1 MKPRFLTSHYAWIQ
15 GCYWMAYCILLSFSS
30 VYLLDQGFSNT
41 QIGLLL
47 GLSGLLTAL
56 LQPFVGARADHLK
69 VLSLGQFA
77 ALLILAMLLCTG
89 GLLLL
94 PGQAVQGGLFLSL
107 LLLLQLLTSLLY
119 ALGMD
124 CVNQGMPLNFGLAR
138 GVGAGSYALAST
150 LCGSAAAA
158 FGPKCIPVLL
168 GGEIAVASTKSF
180 LGQVVSL
187 TLLALLL
194 AAALS
199 FRPGTPAKQAAPPPA
214 SPPSSPQSFWRRYP
228 RFLPLLA
235 GVVLLYTSHNILMS
249 FPYQIVQ
256 YLGGGSG
263 EMGTL
268 LTLQGLMDIPAM
280 VLFSLLLRRAASWR
294 WVRLA
299 GLSFFLHALL
309 TWLAP
314 SVFFLY
320 GIQIFET
327 TGYALYAVASV
338 YWVNDMTAPADRV
351 QGQTYFTMANTLG
364 IVLSS
369 FLGGFLLDAAG
380 TGPTL
385 AFSTVTGGTGM
396 GILWIMLR
404 QGQAKAAVQQG

>member
-1 MKPRFLTSHYAWIQ
+1 MKL
-15 GCYWMAYCILLSFSS
+15 M
-30 VYLLDQGFSNT
+30 V
-41 QIGLLL
+41 IG
-47 GLSGLLTAL
+47 
-56 LQPFVGARADHLK
+56 
-69 VLSLGQFA
+69 
-77 ALLILAMLLCTG
+77 G
-89 GLLLL
+89 G
-94 PGQAVQGGLFLSL
+94 GREHAIVH
-107 LLLLQLLTSLLY
+107 
-119 ALGMD
+119 
-124 CVNQGMPLNFGLAR
+124 
-138 GVGAGSYALAST
+138 ALAKSPK
-150 LCGSAAAA
+150 LDKLWCAPGNGGIAAEAE
-158 FGPKCIPVLL
+158 CV
-168 GGEIAVASTKSF
+168 EIKAT
-180 LGQVVSL
+180 
-187 TLLALLL
+187 
-194 AAALS
+194 
-199 FRPGTPAKQAAPPPA
+199 
-214 SPPSSPQSFWRRYP
+214 
-228 RFLPLLA
+228 
-235 GVVLLYTSHNILMS
+235 
-249 FPYQIVQ
+249 
-256 YLGGGSG
+256 
-263 EMGTL
+263 
-268 LTLQGLMDIPAM
+268 DIPAM

-369 FLGGFLLDAAG
+369 FLGGFLLDTAG

>member
-1 MKPRFLTSHYAWIQ
+1 MKPRFLTSHYSWIQ

-94 PGQAVQGGLFLSL
+94 PGQTVQGGLFLSL
-107 LLLLQLLTSLLY
+107 LILLQLLTSLLY

-168 GGEIAVASTKSF
+168 GGA
-180 LGQVVSL
+180 
-187 TLLALLL
+187 TLLLL

-235 GVVLLYTSHNILMS
+235 GW
-249 FPYQIVQ
+249 F
-256 YLGGGSG
+256 
-263 EMGTL
+263 
-268 LTLQGLMDIPAM
+268 
-280 VLFSLLLRRAASWR
+280 
-294 WVRLA
+294 
-299 GLSFFLHALL
+299 
-309 TWLAP
+309 
-314 SVFFLY
+314 
-320 GIQIFET
+320 
-327 TGYALYAVASV
+327 
-338 YWVNDMTAPADRV
+338 
-351 QGQTYFTMANTLG
+351 
-364 IVLSS
+364 
-369 FLGGFLLDAAG
+369 
-380 TGPTL
+380 
-385 AFSTVTGGTGM
+385 FSTPAT
-396 GILWIMLR
+396 IFS
-404 QGQAKAAVQQG
+404 

>member
-168 GGEIAVASTKSF
+168 GGA
-180 LGQVVSL
+180 
-187 TLLALLL
+187 TLLLL

-228 RFLPLLA
+228 
-235 GVVLLYTSHNILMS
+235 GSS
-249 FPYQIVQ
+249 PYWP
-256 YLGGGSG
+256 GW
-263 EMGTL
+263 
-268 LTLQGLMDIPAM
+268 
-280 VLFSLLLRRAASWR
+280 F
-294 WVRLA
+294 
-299 GLSFFLHALL
+299 
-309 TWLAP
+309 
-314 SVFFLY
+314 
-320 GIQIFET
+320 
-327 TGYALYAVASV
+327 
-338 YWVNDMTAPADRV
+338 
-351 QGQTYFTMANTLG
+351 
-364 IVLSS
+364 
-369 FLGGFLLDAAG
+369 
-380 TGPTL
+380 
-385 AFSTVTGGTGM
+385 FSTPAT
-396 GILWIMLR
+396 IFS
-404 QGQAKAAVQQG
+404 

>member
-1 MKPRFLTSHYAWIQ
+1 
-15 GCYWMAYCILLSFSS
+15 
-30 VYLLDQGFSNT
+30 
-41 QIGLLL
+41 
-47 GLSGLLTAL
+47 
-56 LQPFVGARADHLK
+56 
-69 VLSLGQFA
+69 
-77 ALLILAMLLCTG
+77 
-89 GLLLL
+89 
-94 PGQAVQGGLFLSL
+94 
-107 LLLLQLLTSLLY
+107 
-119 ALGMD
+119 
-124 CVNQGMPLNFGLAR
+124 
-138 GVGAGSYALAST
+138 
-150 LCGSAAAA
+150 
-158 FGPKCIPVLL
+158 
-168 GGEIAVASTKSF
+168 
-180 LGQVVSL
+180 
-187 TLLALLL
+187 
-194 AAALS
+194 
-199 FRPGTPAKQAAPPPA
+199 
-214 SPPSSPQSFWRRYP
+214 
-228 RFLPLLA
+228 
-235 GVVLLYTSHNILMS
+235 MS

-404 QGQAKAAVQQG
+404 

>member
-1 MKPRFLTSHYAWIQ
+1 MFTGLMRTL
-15 GCYWMAYCILLSFSS
+15 ILYILIIAG
-30 VYLLDQGFSNT
+30 VRLMGKRQ
-41 QIGLLL
+41 
-47 GLSGLLTAL
+47 
-56 LQPFVGARADHLK
+56 VGELEPSEL
-69 VLSLGQFA
+69 VLSLIIA
-77 ALLILAMLLCTG
+77 
-89 GLLLL
+89 
-94 PGQAVQGGLFLSL
+94 
-107 LLLLQLLTSLLY
+107 
-119 ALGMD
+119 D
-124 CVNQGMPLNFGLAR
+124 
-138 GVGAGSYALAST
+138 LASVPMQDY
-150 LCGSAAAA
+150 G
-158 FGPKCIPVLL
+158 I
-168 GGEIAVASTKSF
+168 
-180 LGQVVSL
+180 
-187 TLLALLL
+187 
-194 AAALS
+194 
-199 FRPGTPAKQAAPPPA
+199 
-214 SPPSSPQSFWRRYP
+214 
-228 RFLPLLA
+228 PLLA

-268 LTLQGLMDIPAM
+268 LTLQSLMDIPAM

-404 QGQAKAAVQQG
+404 

>member
-168 GGEIAVASTKSF
+168 GGA
-180 LGQVVSL
+180 
-187 TLLALLL
+187 TLLLL

-199 FRPGTPAKQAAPPPA
+199 FRPGTPAKQAAPTPSVPAIVSPVLLAALPPVPPPTGRGGSSLHQPQYSHEFSLSNCPISGRRQRGNGNPSHPPGPYGHPRHGALLPPA
-214 SPPSSPQSFWRRYP
+214 PPGCQLALGPSGRSFLFPPRPAHLAGPQCI
-228 RFLPLLA
+228 LPLWHSDL
-235 GVVLLYTSHNILMS
+235 
-249 FPYQIVQ
+249 
-256 YLGGGSG
+256 
-263 EMGTL
+263 
-268 LTLQGLMDIPAM
+268 
-280 VLFSLLLRRAASWR
+280 
-294 WVRLA
+294 
-299 GLSFFLHALL
+299 
-309 TWLAP
+309 
-314 SVFFLY
+314 
-320 GIQIFET
+320 
-327 TGYALYAVASV
+327 
-338 YWVNDMTAPADRV
+338 
-351 QGQTYFTMANTLG
+351 
-364 IVLSS
+364 
-369 FLGGFLLDAAG
+369 
-380 TGPTL
+380 
-385 AFSTVTGGTGM
+385 
-396 GILWIMLR
+396 
-404 QGQAKAAVQQG
+404 

>member
-107 LLLLQLLTSLLY
+107 LILLQLLTSLLY
-119 ALGMD
+119 ALGMG

-158 FGPKCIPVLL
+158 FSPKCIPVLL
-168 GGEIAVASTKSF
+168 GGA
-180 LGQVVSL
+180 
-187 TLLALLL
+187 TLL
-194 AAALS
+194 
-199 FRPGTPAKQAAPPPA
+199 
-214 SPPSSPQSFWRRYP
+214 
-228 RFLPLLA
+228 LLA

-369 FLGGFLLDAAG
+369 FLGGFLLDTAG

>member
-107 LLLLQLLTSLLY
+107 LILLQLLTSLLY
-119 ALGMD
+119 ALGMG

-158 FGPKCIPVLL
+158 FSPKCIPVLL
-168 GGEIAVASTKSF
+168 GGA
-180 LGQVVSL
+180 
-187 TLLALLL
+187 TLLLL

-268 LTLQGLMDIPAM
+268 LLFYHGQYPGHRSEQFSGRLSLGYRRHRTHLGLFHCNRRDRYGHPLDHAAAGPGQSSGTAGIAYAGW
-280 VLFSLLLRRAASWR
+280 VLLSCQKTVKKSSSLL
-294 WVRLA
+294 
-299 GLSFFLHALL
+299 
-309 TWLAP
+309 
-314 SVFFLY
+314 
-320 GIQIFET
+320 
-327 TGYALYAVASV
+327 
-338 YWVNDMTAPADRV
+338 DR
-351 QGQTYFTMANTLG
+351 F
-364 IVLSS
+364 SS
-369 FLGGFLLDAAG
+369 FPENIWRYRLRY
-380 TGPTL
+380 
-385 AFSTVTGGTGM
+385 VT
-396 GILWIMLR
+396 
-404 QGQAKAAVQQG
+404 

>member
-1 MKPRFLTSHYAWIQ
+1 
-15 GCYWMAYCILLSFSS
+15 
-30 VYLLDQGFSNT
+30 
-41 QIGLLL
+41 
-47 GLSGLLTAL
+47 
-56 LQPFVGARADHLK
+56 
-69 VLSLGQFA
+69 
-77 ALLILAMLLCTG
+77 
-89 GLLLL
+89 
-94 PGQAVQGGLFLSL
+94 
-107 LLLLQLLTSLLY
+107 
-119 ALGMD
+119 
-124 CVNQGMPLNFGLAR
+124 
-138 GVGAGSYALAST
+138 
-150 LCGSAAAA
+150 
-158 FGPKCIPVLL
+158 
-168 GGEIAVASTKSF
+168 
-180 LGQVVSL
+180 
-187 TLLALLL
+187 
-194 AAALS
+194 
-199 FRPGTPAKQAAPPPA
+199 
-214 SPPSSPQSFWRRYP
+214 
-228 RFLPLLA
+228 
-235 GVVLLYTSHNILMS
+235 MS

-351 QGQTYFTMANTLG
+351 QGQTYFTMANALG

>member
-94 PGQAVQGGLFLSL
+94 PGQTVQGGLCLSRL
-107 LLLLQLLTSLLY
+107 ILLQLLTSLLY

-168 GGEIAVASTKSF
+168 GGA
-180 LGQVVSL
+180 
-187 TLLALLL
+187 TLLLL

-268 LTLQGLMDIPAM
+268 LTLQSLMDIPAM

-338 YWVNDMTAPADRV
+338 YWVNDMTAPAD
-351 QGQTYFTMANTLG
+351 QPILPWPIPWA
-364 IVLSS
+364 S
-369 FLGGFLLDAAG
+369 F
-380 TGPTL
+380 
-385 AFSTVTGGTGM
+385 
-396 GILWIMLR
+396 
-404 QGQAKAAVQQG
+404 

>member
-107 LLLLQLLTSLLY
+107 LILLQLLTSLLY
-119 ALGMD
+119 ALGMG

-158 FGPKCIPVLL
+158 FSPKCIPVLL
-168 GGEIAVASTKSF
+168 GGA
-180 LGQVVSL
+180 
-187 TLLALLL
+187 TLLLL

-199 FRPGTPAKQAAPPPA
+199 FRPGTPAKQAAPPQRPRHRLP
-214 SPPSSPQSFWRRYP
+214 SPFGGAIPGSSPCWPGWF
-228 RFLPLLA
+228 
-235 GVVLLYTSHNILMS
+235 
-249 FPYQIVQ
+249 
-256 YLGGGSG
+256 
-263 EMGTL
+263 
-268 LTLQGLMDIPAM
+268 
-280 VLFSLLLRRAASWR
+280 
-294 WVRLA
+294 
-299 GLSFFLHALL
+299 
-309 TWLAP
+309 
-314 SVFFLY
+314 
-320 GIQIFET
+320 
-327 TGYALYAVASV
+327 
-338 YWVNDMTAPADRV
+338 
-351 QGQTYFTMANTLG
+351 
-364 IVLSS
+364 
-369 FLGGFLLDAAG
+369 
-380 TGPTL
+380 
-385 AFSTVTGGTGM
+385 FSTPAT
-396 GILWIMLR
+396 IFS
-404 QGQAKAAVQQG
+404 

>member
-107 LLLLQLLTSLLY
+107 LILLQLLTSLLY

-150 LCGSAAAA
+150 LCGSAATA

-168 GGEIAVASTKSF
+168 GGA
-180 LGQVVSL
+180 
-187 TLLALLL
+187 TLLLL

-228 RFLPLLA
+228 
-235 GVVLLYTSHNILMS
+235 
-249 FPYQIVQ
+249 
-256 YLGGGSG
+256 GSSPCWPG
-263 EMGTL
+263 W
-268 LTLQGLMDIPAM
+268 
-280 VLFSLLLRRAASWR
+280 F
-294 WVRLA
+294 
-299 GLSFFLHALL
+299 
-309 TWLAP
+309 
-314 SVFFLY
+314 
-320 GIQIFET
+320 
-327 TGYALYAVASV
+327 
-338 YWVNDMTAPADRV
+338 
-351 QGQTYFTMANTLG
+351 
-364 IVLSS
+364 
-369 FLGGFLLDAAG
+369 
-380 TGPTL
+380 
-385 AFSTVTGGTGM
+385 FSTPAT
-396 GILWIMLR
+396 IFS
-404 QGQAKAAVQQG
+404 

>member
-47 GLSGLLTAL
+47 GLSGLFTAL

-107 LLLLQLLTSLLY
+107 LILLQLLTSLLY

-168 GGEIAVASTKSF
+168 GGA
-180 LGQVVSL
+180 
-187 TLLALLL
+187 TLLLL

-320 GIQIFET
+320 GIQVFET

>member
-47 GLSGLLTAL
+47 GLSGLLT
-56 LQPFVGARADHLK
+56 
-69 VLSLGQFA
+69 

-168 GGEIAVASTKSF
+168 GGA
-180 LGQVVSL
+180 
-187 TLLALLL
+187 TLLLL

-214 SPPSSPQSFWRRYP
+214 SPP
-228 RFLPLLA
+228 
-235 GVVLLYTSHNILMS
+235 
-249 FPYQIVQ
+249 
-256 YLGGGSG
+256 GGGS
-263 EMGTL
+263 
-268 LTLQGLMDIPAM
+268 
-280 VLFSLLLRRAASWR
+280 
-294 WVRLA
+294 A
-299 GLSFFLHALL
+299 G
-309 TWLAP
+309 
-314 SVFFLY
+314 
-320 GIQIFET
+320 
-327 TGYALYAVASV
+327 
-338 YWVNDMTAPADRV
+338 
-351 QGQTYFTMANTLG
+351 
-364 IVLSS
+364 
-369 FLGGFLLDAAG
+369 
-380 TGPTL
+380 
-385 AFSTVTGGTGM
+385 
-396 GILWIMLR
+396 
-404 QGQAKAAVQQG
+404 